1 MSEKPLVSVLMPAY
15 NQAEY
20 VSEAIESLLTQTY
33 TNWELAVVDDGS
45 PDNVAEIV
53 KKYTDS
59 DPRIKFYH
67 TENQG
72 VSAARNFA
80 AAHTS
85 GELILPLDADD
96 IFEPEYMELCVK
108 KFTEDSSV
116 KVVYCNW
123 QMFGAQTDSPP
134 LSYKGYEDLLISN
147 TIFSAAMYRR
157 SDFESI
163 GGYDTLI
170 PFGFEDWD
178 FWISLLDKNS
188 KVYQIPRK
196 LFNYRIKAASRS
208 VNINIENNQRIT
220 REYIYK
226 KHLADY
232 MECFPDFINILRRL
246 QYLERR
252 NKKWEKRSL
261 PSRLWHAIKGTI

>member
-208 VNINIENNQRIT
+208 VDINIENNQRIT

>member
-96 IFEPEYMELCVK
+96 TFEPEYMELCVSK
-108 KFTEDSSV
+108 LAEDPSV
-116 KVVYCNW
+116 KVVYCEWN
-123 QMFGAQTDSPP
+123 MFGERTGSPP
-134 LSYKGYEDLLISN
+134 LSYKGYEDMLISN

-157 SDFESI
+157 KDFVRV
-163 GGYDTLI
+163 GGYDTHI

-188 KVYQIPRK
+188 IVYQIPRK
-196 LFNYRIKAASRS
+196 LFNYRIKEASRS
-208 VNINIENNQRIT
+208 VDINIENNQRIT

-226 KHLADY
+226 KHLSDY
-232 MECFPDFINILRRL
+232 LECFPDFIGILRRL
-246 QYLERR
+246 QHLEYR
-252 NKKWEKRSL
+252 NKKWENRSM
-261 PSRLWHAIKGTI
+261 PSRLWHAVKGTI